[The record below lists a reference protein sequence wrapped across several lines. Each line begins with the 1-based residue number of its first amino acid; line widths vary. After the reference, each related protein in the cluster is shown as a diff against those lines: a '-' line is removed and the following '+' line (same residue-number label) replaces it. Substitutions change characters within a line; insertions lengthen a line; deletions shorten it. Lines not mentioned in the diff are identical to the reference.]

1 MKTLIAARAICA
13 SSFHPCYLAK
23 TERGWSWAWQMSG
36 GAGYALSIEEPK

>member
-13 SSFHPCYLAK
+13 SSFQACYLAK
-23 TERGWSWAWQMSG
+23 TERGWSWAQPISA